1 VYVYFVERSGGDA
14 WTVRAVY
21 DLVFG
26 TTRDALQRKILSAV
40 TAAAC
45 LVVAWRGWRWLPR
58 T

>member
-1 VYVYFVERSGGDA
+1 
-14 WTVRAVY
+14 VY